1 MANESHEEQVEL
13 DESLFA
19 EEQETD
25 EEAQPR
31 QEAEPQRETEDEGT
45 EQQTAIPDKYK
56 GKTALEL
63 IQMHQEAE
71 RLAGRQG
78 NELGQLRGIIDDI
91 LDERAN
97 SSTAKKEPEEEVDFF
112 EDPAKATESIV
123 SRVLSQDPRLKG
135 LEETATQQRQMEAA
149 RQLAARHP
157 DMNEILQDPAFGEWI
172 AKSKVRMKMFQ
183 DAHTNFDHET
193 GSELFDLWKERK
205 RDVQGAVQNAKQER
219 RDQTRRASTG
229 SGRSSGQTSSPI
241 LSRDALVELKMKDPE
256 KYIRLLPEIKK
267 AYQQGR
273 VR

>member
-1 MANESHEEQVEL
+1 MANERQEEPVEL

-19 EEQETD
+19 EEQPETQEPVQEKED
-25 EEAQPR
+25 TPKEQEEE
-31 QEAEPQRETEDEGT
+31 QELPN
-45 EQQTAIPDKYK
+45 KYK

-78 NELGQLRGIIDDI
+78 NELGQLRSIIDDI

-97 SSTAKKEPEEEVDFF
+97 SGTAKNEPEQEVDFF
-112 EDPAKATESIV
+112 EDPAKATETIV
-123 SRVLSQDPRLKG
+123 SKVLSQDPRLKG
-135 LEETATQQRQMEAA
+135 LEETATQQRQMESA

-157 DMNEILQDPAFGEWI
+157 DMQEILQDPGFGEWI
-172 AKSKVRMKMFQ
+172 SKSKVRMKMFQ
-183 DAHTNFDHET
+183 DAHQNFDHEV

-205 RDVQGAVQNAKQER
+205 RDVQGAVDTAKQER
-219 RDQTRRASTG
+219 REQTRRASTG
-229 SGRSSGQTSSPI
+229 SGRSSGETSAPI

-256 KYIRLLPEIKK
+256 KYLRLLPEIKK
-267 AYQQGR
+267 AYRAGR